1 MFSELTVPTRGKIN
15 PAPTLALT
23 SLIGTVKLVG
33 LPFLLGSCD
42 RDRCVLAIH
51 IGSPLNPYK
60 YMYMLWYIY
69 EQDMDGNRCGTKKM
83 KGNRDI
89 ADQILLT
96 MADNHLYAP
105 SSCLQYWL
113 ISELIYQYLTS
124 LEASD
129 SATPRERSV
138 PNATLAR
145 ELNFKF

>member
-1 MFSELTVPTRGKIN
+1 MLSEHTVPTRGKIN

-23 SLIGTVKLVG
+23 SLIGTVKPVG

-69 EQDMDGNRCGTKKM
+69 EQDMDGNRCGTKLIAVTILTM

-96 MADNHLYAP
+96 LADNLLHAP
-105 SSCLQYWL
+105 SSCPQYWL
-113 ISELIYQYLTS
+113 ISELIYQYLTQHGKGI
-124 LEASD
+124 
-129 SATPRERSV
+129 
-138 PNATLAR
+138 
-145 ELNFKF
+145 KF